1 MNTEPKN
8 LLAVTVRY
16 IGPTN
21 HRGSRIKLS
30 LPRFDESLMIPY
42 DYECNNADDG
52 AIKFLASKD
61 LHPIAQAEGSDHAIL
76 LFSFDSCK
84 PLLSLFRK

>member
-1 MNTEPKN
+1 
-8 LLAVTVRY
+8 
-16 IGPTN
+16 
-21 HRGSRIKLS
+21 
-30 LPRFDESLMIPY
+30 MIPY